1 VQGCAWVEAS
11 VFLFIFVV
19 WFVVGS
25 TGKICALA
33 KSRGLYVWEKSKN
46 PLLKDC
52 EKSDLTIEGEN
63 AVLQG
68 RRKRRNAYIEVV

>member
-1 VQGCAWVEAS
+1 VQGWASVEAS

-19 WFVVGS
+19 WLVIGS

-33 KSRGLYVWEKSKN
+33 KSRGLYVSKKSN
-46 PLLKDC
+46 NRLLKDC